1 MNGGHR
7 FLRAYGAA
15 KCSTAA
21 KTKTA
26 NPPNEISTCISA
38 PVTVNSRAPS
48 TTFSLAITV
57 PRLNSAISAPQAT
70 VPGLDSTISTTQ
82 TNTVIFIIILI
93 AVIAEQPI
101 RELISS
107 RLSNFFSSCPS
118 TGHCVIEK
126 DGVVAEGPVVD
137 GKKHG
142 HWVLRSADGLV
153 AESPYVNGEWHGYW
167 VLQHAN
173 GGVSEGPFVDDK
185 KHGEWAARKPD
196 GRVGHVTY
204 RNGELVK

>member
-1 MNGGHR
+1 MPAWGCATLPAIIQLAN
-7 FLRAYGAA
+7 
-15 KCSTAA
+15 
-21 KTKTA
+21 KTMKT
-26 NPPNEISTCISA
+26 
-38 PVTVNSRAPS
+38 
-48 TTFSLAITV
+48 L
-57 PRLNSAISAPQAT
+57 
-70 VPGLDSTISTTQ
+70 

-107 RLSNFFSSCPS
+107 RLSSNFFSSCPS

-185 KHGEWAARKPD
+185 KHGEWVVRKPD